1 MEVPFPKDG
10 HVSRNSI
17 ARPSEYDYMVSEI
30 DLQSQET
37 FPEINE
43 LEEDTHYVESPAGQE
58 LYSAQEFGEMQ
69 KEFEIYVQRLNAR
82 NDQVK
87 QEMLSQEENFDV
99 RNPEN
104 KND

>member
-1 MEVPFPKDG
+1 MEVPIPKDG

-17 ARPSEYDYMVSEI
+17 ARPSDYMVSEI

-43 LEEDTHYVESPAGQE
+43 LEEDTHYEESPAGQE

-104 KND
+104 KTD